1 MNTYKLSAYIL
12 IIIISF
18 GCEQKQYQNT
28 VVSGHPE
35 ATKIGIQVLEDG
47 GNAIDASIAV
57 QLALA
62 VCLPSAG
69 NIGGGGFMIFRE
81 SNGKVSTLDFREKA
95 PKKSTKKMYLDYQ
108 GNIIDSLS
116 THGGL
121 SVGVP
126 GTIDGIFEAHRKF
139 GSIKIENLF
148 QYAIDLAM
156 NGFTITK
163 IQADNFNYFQKDFK
177 KFNPNNNYF
186 QNRVWKK
193 GDTLKQYD
201 LANTLSIIRDLG
213 RDGFYKG
220 TIANSIV
227 STIKDNGIISLK
239 DLEDY
244 KAIWREPILLN
255 FKNYTL
261 ISMPPPSSGG
271 IAISQL
277 LMMLLNFET
286 DSLQHNSTQY
296 IHMLSEIEKIVYAD
310 RSKHLGDNDFYKVSA
325 NNLLDT
331 IYIKTRVLNINLNK
345 ATPSDSIYA
354 GTFSINESEETTHFS
369 IVDKNGNAVSV
380 TTTLNSSYG
389 SKVFVNNGGFL
400 LNNEMD
406 DFSSKP
412 GSPNIY
418 GLLGSEAN
426 SIEPEKRMLS
436 SMTPTII
443 EKEGELFMV
452 LGSPGGSTIITSV
465 FQTILN
471 TILFNMDIQ
480 NAVDMPRFH
489 HQWKPEKIYIEATLH
504 SDTLIKELNN
514 LGHVVQTRSPIG
526 HVNAIIYNNGEISF
540 GADHRGDN
548 HGEISN
554 K

>member
-18 GCEQKQYQNT
+18 GCEQKHYQNT

-69 NIGGGGFMIFRE
+69 NIGGGGFMVFRE

-95 PKKSTKKMYLDYQ
+95 PKQSTKKMYLDYQ
-108 GNIIDSLS
+108 GHIIDSLS

-139 GSIKIENLF
+139 GSIKIGNLF
-148 QYAIDLAM
+148 QHAIDLAM

-177 KFNPNNNYF
+177 KFNPNNNYL
-186 QNRVWKK
+186 QNRFWKE

-227 STIKDNGIISLK
+227 ATIKDNGIISLE
-239 DLEDY
+239 DLENY

-286 DSLQHNSTQY
+286 DSLQHNSSQ
-296 IHMLSEIEKIVYAD
+296 
-310 RSKHLGDNDFYKVSA
+310 
-325 NNLLDT
+325 
-331 IYIKTRVLNINLNK
+331 
-345 ATPSDSIYA
+345 
-354 GTFSINESEETTHFS
+354 
-369 IVDKNGNAVSV
+369 
-380 TTTLNSSYG
+380 
-389 SKVFVNNGGFL
+389 
-400 LNNEMD
+400 
-406 DFSSKP
+406 
-412 GSPNIY
+412 
-418 GLLGSEAN
+418 
-426 SIEPEKRMLS
+426 
-436 SMTPTII
+436 
-443 EKEGELFMV
+443 
-452 LGSPGGSTIITSV
+452 
-465 FQTILN
+465 
-471 TILFNMDIQ
+471 
-480 NAVDMPRFH
+480 
-489 HQWKPEKIYIEATLH
+489 
-504 SDTLIKELNN
+504 
-514 LGHVVQTRSPIG
+514 
-526 HVNAIIYNNGEISF
+526 
-540 GADHRGDN
+540 
-548 HGEISN
+548 
-554 K
+554 